1 MTVKEQVFSLIE
13 REWSLVRERYGV
25 RRIGLFGSCTR
36 GEDRPGSDVDI
47 LVEFERKTFDNYMG
61 LKFFL
66 EDRLARR
73 VDLVI
78 ADSIKPRLRESILQ
92 EVEYAAGA
100 ASMR

>member
-1 MTVKEQVFSLIE
+1 MTVKEQALSLIE
-13 REWSLVRERYGV
+13 REWSLLRERYAV
-25 RRIGLFGSCTR
+25 RRIGIFGSCTR
-36 GEDRPGSDVDI
+36 AEERPDSDVDI

-66 EDRLARR
+66 EDHLDRR

-78 ADSIKPRLRESILQ
+78 ADSIKPRLREAILQ

-100 ASMR
+100 ASIR